1 MSEFE
6 VKAVARD
13 DLGKAATRR
22 LRREG
27 LVPAV
32 LYGGTA
38 EPASVSLRAN
48 ELKKQLENESFY
60 STLLTVN
67 HGSKKE
73 QVVLKGLQRHPA
85 TDAVMHVDFQRA
97 SATQVLHMQ
106 VPLHFIN
113 EEACVGRKAGG
124 ALTHMLNDVAVTC
137 MAKDLPEYIE
147 VDVAN
152 LEIGDT
158 LHLSQL
164 NVPDGVELDQLTH
177 GDDLGV
183 VNCHEIHMT
192 EEEPAE
198 GEDEIGGGEVAGD
211 ADDGES
217 TEE

>member
-48 ELKKQLENESFY
+48 ELKKQLENEAFY
-60 STLLTVN
+60 STLLTVD
-67 HGSKKE
+67 HGNTKE

-85 TDAVMHVDFQRA
+85 TDAVIHVDFQRA
-97 SATQVLHMQ
+97 SANQILHML
-106 VPLHFIN
+106 VPLHFVN
-113 EEACVGRKAGG
+113 EESCVGRKAGG
-124 ALTHMLNDVAVTC
+124 TIGHLVNEVAVTC

-147 VDVAN
+147 VDVAA
-152 LEIGDT
+152 LDIGDM
-158 LHLSQL
+158 LHLSEL
-164 NVPDGVELDQLTH
+164 EVPEGVELDQLTH
-177 GDDLGV
+177 GDDQAV
-183 VNCHEIHMT
+183 VNVQVMHEVS
-192 EEEPAE
+192 
-198 GEDEIGGGEVAGD
+198 EDED
-211 ADDGES
+211 MDGEEAAGEEAAGEAEDEP
-217 TEE
+217 TED

>member
-48 ELKKQLENESFY
+48 ELKKQLENEAFY
-60 STLLTVN
+60 STLLTVD
-67 HGSKKE
+67 HGNTKE

-85 TDAVMHVDFQRA
+85 TDAVIHVDFQRA
-97 SATQVLHMQ
+97 SANQILHML
-106 VPLHFIN
+106 VPLHFVN
-113 EEACVGRKAGG
+113 EESCVGRKAGG
-124 ALTHMLNDVAVTC
+124 TIGHLVNEVAVTC

-147 VDVAN
+147 VDVAA
-152 LEIGDT
+152 LDIGDM
-158 LHLSQL
+158 LHLSEL
-164 NVPDGVELDQLTH
+164 EVPEGVELDQLTH
-177 GDDLGV
+177 GDDQAV
-183 VNCHEIHMT
+183 VNVQVMHEVS
-192 EEEPAE
+192 
-198 GEDEIGGGEVAGD
+198 EDEGM
-211 ADDGES
+211 DGEEAAGEEAAGEAEDEP
-217 TEE
+217 TED